1 VAGKAI
7 RVLKRLLTPS
17 HSDWLFL
24 ALVVWLFVV
33 GQGWSAL
40 LADGDTGWHIR
51 AGEFILDSGAV
62 PRSDLFSFSK
72 PDAPWFAWEWLSDV
86 LFAAVW
92 RWAALKGVVLLA
104 GTVIATYLVV
114 LFRHMLW
121 RGGNVFFALAAC
133 FLASGASGIHYLAR
147 PHVFTLLLLSVS
159 LWVIDRDRHAPGAL
173 VWLLI
178 PLTAVWANLHAG
190 FLALVLSLAVLAGG
204 AAVERHWREARR
216 YTALSAGC
224 LGASLVNVYGIAL
237 HRHVFAYLRSDW
249 IREAVDEFQSPK
261 FRSETAFYFEIL
273 LFAGLAAAVCLARRR
288 RIGEALL
295 VVVWAHAA
303 LVSVRH
309 VPIFAIVACPAIVS
323 EASRWWE
330 SWVAGRA
337 ARSVPAI
344 LEGLARDFAFG
355 ARRMSLL
362 PAFVVLGL
370 ALAGGLPGWP
380 RDFPAAKFPSHL
392 VNRNRETL
400 RGRRVFTSDQW
411 SDYLIYRFHPR
422 QRVFVDG
429 RSDFYGPEIGNVYLR
444 TVYGR
449 SDWRAALDRYAVS
462 AVLAERRWPLADLL
476 RDGTGWRV
484 VDEDGIAVLFERI
497 GAGEPPAAGQEAKG
511 NLSVRRSMP
520 QEPLNNEH
528 PGNVSY
534 KPSPERCDRR

>member
-1 VAGKAI
+1 MVGKAI

-24 ALVVWLFVV
+24 ALIVWLFVV
-33 GQGWSAL
+33 GHGWSAL

-51 AGEFILDSGAV
+51 VGEFILDSGAV
-62 PRSDLFSFSK
+62 PRTDLFSFSK

-86 LFAAVW
+86 VFAAVW
-92 RWAALKGVVLLA
+92 RWAALRGVVLLA
-104 GTVIATYLVV
+104 GTVIVTYLVV

-133 FLASGASGIHYLAR
+133 LLASGASGIHYLAR
-147 PHVFTLLLLSVS
+147 PHVFTLLLLTVS
-159 LWVIDRDRHAPGAL
+159 LWVVDRDRREPGAL

-178 PLTAVWANLHAG
+178 PLAAVWANLHAG
-190 FLALVLSLAVLAGG
+190 FLALVLSLAVVAGG

-216 YTALSAGC
+216 YAALSAGC
-224 LGASLVNVYGIAL
+224 LGASLVNFYGIAL
-237 HRHVFAYLRSDW
+237 HRHVFQYLRSDW

-261 FRSETAFYFEIL
+261 FRSEPALYFEIL

-288 RIGEALL
+288 RVGEALL
-295 VVVWAHAA
+295 IIVWAHEA

-344 LEGLARDFAFG
+344 FEGLARDLAFG
-355 ARRMSLL
+355 ACRMSLL
-362 PAFVVLGL
+362 PAFVVFGL
-370 ALAGGLPGWP
+370 AFAGGLPGWP

-392 VNRNRETL
+392 VNRNRQTIA
-400 RGRRVFTSDQW
+400 GQRVFTSDQW

-429 RSDFYGPEIGNVYLR
+429 RSDFYGAEIGNIYLQ
-444 TVYGR
+444 TIYGR
-449 SDWRAALDRYAVS
+449 SDWRAALDRYAVA

-476 RDGTGWRV
+476 RDGAGWRV
-484 VDEDGIAVLFERI
+484 VDEDGMAVLFERN
-497 GAGEPPAAGQEAKG
+497 GAGAPPAAAQEAKG

-528 PGNVSY
+528 PGNV
-534 KPSPERCDRR
+534 PSQPWPERCDRR